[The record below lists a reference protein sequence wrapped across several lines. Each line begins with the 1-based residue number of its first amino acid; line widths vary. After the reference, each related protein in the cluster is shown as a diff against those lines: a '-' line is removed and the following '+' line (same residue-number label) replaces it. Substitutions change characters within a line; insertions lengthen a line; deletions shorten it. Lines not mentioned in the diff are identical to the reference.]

1 MPGDAAQSAKTLLTG
16 ARYGVLS
23 TLMRSHQPG
32 WPMGSLAPFALTS
45 RGEPLFAFSALAEHT
60 KNVLADPRASLF
72 VLAAAAAGAP
82 AQDPEASPQA
92 SPRVT
97 LLGTLR
103 RAADDAAPGLRARY
117 LDAHP
122 EAARLFALDFSLW
135 VLEVAEARFIGG
147 FGAAAWIPG
156 ADLSR

>member
-1 MPGDAAQSAKTLLTG
+1 MPGDAALAAMALLDG

-23 TLMRSHQPG
+23 TLQRSHQPG
-32 WPMGSLAPFALTS
+32 WPMGSLAPFALAP

-72 VLAAAAAGAP
+72 VQAAGAAAG
-82 AQDPEASPQA
+82 PQA

-97 LLGTLR
+97 LLGILR
-103 RAADDAAPGLRARY
+103 RATSESSILLQARY
-117 LDAHP
+117 LAAHP
-122 EAARLFALDFSLW
+122 DAERLFALDFSLW
-135 VLEVAEARFIGG
+135 VLEVSEARYIGG

-156 ADLSR
+156 GDLLRQP